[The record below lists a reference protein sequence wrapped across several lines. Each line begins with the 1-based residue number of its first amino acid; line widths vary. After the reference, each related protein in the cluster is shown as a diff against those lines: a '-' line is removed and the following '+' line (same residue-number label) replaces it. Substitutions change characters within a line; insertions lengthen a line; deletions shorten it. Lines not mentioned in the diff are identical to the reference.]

1 MYMHVRQKFH
11 ICYNVEIT
19 SESKEND
26 QDIIIVKYYFFYPFP
41 MCFNKIVIALNT
53 QLFYMLIFN

>member
-1 MYMHVRQKFH
+1 MYVHVHQKFH

-26 QDIIIVKYYFFYPFP
+26 QDILIVNQHFFYPFP
-41 MCFNKIVIALNT
+41 MSFDKIVIALNI
-53 QLFYMLIFN
+53 QLFSMLFLS